1 MLKTIRWTATVI
13 NNLGSVSLNYTP
25 KAFEITPK
33 KYTIFV
39 MKSSYSTT
47 FGYTRLIVAQPIEM
61 KKHSDVNNK
70 PLRKLRT

>member
-13 NNLGSVSLNYTP
+13 NNLGSVSLNYIP

-33 KYTIFV
+33 RYTIFM

-47 FGYTRLIVAQPIEM
+47 FGYTRLIVAQPIKME
-61 KKHSDVNNK
+61 KHFDINNK